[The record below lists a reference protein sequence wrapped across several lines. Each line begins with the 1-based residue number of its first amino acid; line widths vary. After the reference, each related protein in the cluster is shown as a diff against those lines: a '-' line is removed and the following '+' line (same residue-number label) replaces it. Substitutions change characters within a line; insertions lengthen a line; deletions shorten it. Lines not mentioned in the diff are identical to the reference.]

1 MVCQLHRQGLEQAA
15 KNLPS
20 GRRLLYVLQGA
31 LEEPALHRHEKHKA
45 AADTVY
51 SFGRSWARDQNDAA
65 RKHHWQIFPHLVL
78 WAVIAAVM
86 VPPLLRL

>member
-1 MVCQLHRQGLEQAA
+1 M
-15 KNLPS
+15 
-20 GRRLLYVLQGA
+20 
-31 LEEPALHRHEKHKA
+31 HRHENIKPPPIPSW
-45 AADTVY
+45 Y

-65 RKHHWQIFPHLVL
+65 RKHHRQIFPHLVL